1 MGIRMHVVLP
11 EELVQ
16 ALNEVVGKGKK
27 NHFIE
32 QSIREKL
39 RRETVLSAI
48 KMTSGILSAEDHP
61 EWTTGEDVAAWVRE
75 SRMLDDGGR
84 EA

>member
-1 MGIRMHVVLP
+1 MP

-27 NHFIE
+27 NLFIE
-32 QSIREKL
+32 QAIREKL
-39 RRETVLSAI
+39 IRETVLAAI
-48 KMTSGILSAEDHP
+48 TITAGVLSAEDHP
-61 EWTTGEDVAAWVRE
+61 EWTTRGEVAAWVRE
-75 SRMLDDGGR
+75 SRRLDDIGR